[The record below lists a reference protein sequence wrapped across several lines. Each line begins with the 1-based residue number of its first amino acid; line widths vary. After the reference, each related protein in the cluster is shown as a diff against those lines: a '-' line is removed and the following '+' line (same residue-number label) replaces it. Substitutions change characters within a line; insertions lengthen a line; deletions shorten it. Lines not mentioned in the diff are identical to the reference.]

1 MEDEEIITPE
11 EANKFD
17 GVSIDINESEELEN
31 EQCSNIE

>member
-1 MEDEEIITPE
+1 MKKKKMITPE

-17 GVSIDINESEELEN
+17 EVSIDINESEELEN